1 MGSAHRPSSGMSISS
16 MLGDAPSQPPHPPGA
31 SSLSPSGTP
40 QRRALS
46 PRRAHSNPT
55 RHDPP
60 WGRPETPESHG
71 TPLRTDAQ
79 SYPPTSSPRYLP
91 KTLRDSPEYTRAGS
105 AGYYPPPRSIHSSQ
119 RSPTDGHESRNTDEK
134 HSRPSSQP
142 VPYGL
147 RDTREPNSNVGPAP
161 SYGSRGSDD
170 VRMHGT
176 HAERRGGY
184 AGPGER
190 PSSAQPQLHSYGRP
204 PSRPQDEGN
213 LLRRNLQGQEPI
225 REDARREREGSRGR
239 YLGPNQSPSS
249 LAPEAPRS
257 HPHASELFRRGPDGV
272 NTPEPHL
279 LFSRPPLEVDRRRER
294 SVGGEPRT
302 SLHDGSSR
310 RASGEEMQRS
320 RSFLG
325 MGSESYRRGRASPLP
340 QAVKGAQAQPAGPGG
355 GDPGVKS
362 EFGRIFQ
369 GLGSGL
375 GGAGSL
381 TPSRQSPVPQLMRD
395 GAQGEGEGAKMVRVS
410 SLGPRLGRRAR
421 DEGVDDGRITPLGVR
436 KKPRM
441 LGSVDPVLLPSL
453 LTSITASIRTMMH
466 LAPVSARPSCWQ
478 CD

>member
-1 MGSAHRPSSGMSISS
+1 MSISS
-16 MLGDAPSQPPHPPGA
+16 MLGDAPSQPHPPGA

-55 RHDPP
+55 RQDPP

-71 TPLRTDAQ
+71 APLRTDAQ
-79 SYPPTSSPRYLP
+79 SYPLTSSPRYLP
-91 KTLRDSPEYTRAGS
+91 KNLRDSPEYTRAGS

-119 RSPTDGHESRNTDEK
+119 QSPTDGRDSRNSDEK
-134 HSRPSSQP
+134 HLSRPSSQP

-147 RDTREPNSNVGPAP
+147 RDTREPSSNVGP
-161 SYGSRGSDD
+161 SYGSRGQDSP
-170 VRMHGT
+170 
-176 HAERRGGY
+176 HAERSGGY

-204 PSRPQDEGN
+204 PSRPQDEGS

-225 REDARREREGSRGR
+225 REREG
-239 YLGPNQSPSS
+239 PNKSPSS

-272 NTPEPHL
+272 STPEPHL

-355 GDPGVKS
+355 RDPGVKS

-375 GGAGSL
+375 GGTGSL
-381 TPSRQSPVPQLMRD
+381 TPSRQSPVPQIMRD
-395 GAQGEGEGAKMVRVS
+395 GAQGEGDGAKMVRVS

-421 DEGVDDGRITPLGVR
+421 DEDAEDGRITPLGVR

-441 LGSVDPVLLPSL
+441 LGSVDPASLPSL
-453 LTSITASIRTMMH
+453 LTLVTASIRKMMH
-466 LAPVSARPSCWQ
+466 PAPVSASHTVLRK
-478 CD
+478 